1 MTKTNGNSCT
11 DTPTEPRPSS
21 EIYYAKLR
29 PVWNPPEVARGT
41 SRIKTPLRSGQLAG
55 TVLCFSYVQ
64 EQTQII
70 AIAIGKA
77 IPMALAI
84 VKANAKSGFTSGRTL
99 STDMSLTPPL
109 G

>member
-41 SRIKTPLRSGQLAG
+41 SRIKKPLRSGPLA
-55 TVLCFSYVQ
+55 VLLMRS
-64 EQTQII
+64 
-70 AIAIGKA
+70 G
-77 IPMALAI
+77 
-84 VKANAKSGFTSGRTL
+84 ANPNNRNRHWQSDPYGAAAGESGPRGLSGAGRR
-99 STDMSLTPPL
+99 SKRIHASF
-109 G
+109 